1 MKIGSSHLNEAILL
15 PVASVVVN
23 LKLIPNKP
31 AVLSLM
37 VNSLRDTEVN
47 ISFDLLGLE
56 NAICLF
62 WTGINETSTGSFSAP
77 QKNKL

>member
-1 MKIGSSHLNEAILL
+1 MLL

-23 LKLIPNKP
+23 LKFPNKP
-31 AVLSLM
+31 ASVLSLS
-37 VNSLRDTEVN
+37 NGKWSQRHTEVN
-47 ISFDLLGLE
+47 ISLDLLGLE

-62 WTGINETSTGSFSAP
+62 RTGINETSTGSFSAP